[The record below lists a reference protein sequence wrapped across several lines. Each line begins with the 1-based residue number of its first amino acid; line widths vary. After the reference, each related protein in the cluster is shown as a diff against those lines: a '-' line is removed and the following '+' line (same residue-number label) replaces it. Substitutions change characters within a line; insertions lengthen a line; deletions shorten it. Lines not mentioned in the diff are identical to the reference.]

1 MNTVEVK
8 KIWEEIKSELSNIVP
23 ESSYGPWIAPLEAV
37 SFEDNQFTLIS
48 NAAFA
53 VKYLR
58 ENHYKTILDCF
69 RNHFGK
75 EIIVNIEFNQ
85 EYADKLK
92 KEKQKE
98 ERKLQKEKK
107 EDEEHNRSIKNLSYV
122 KSLNINLRYR
132 FDNFVEDSNN
142 KIAKA
147 AAESVAKNPTA
158 TYNPLYIQG
167 GSGLGKTHLMQAIG
181 HYVTLKGNLKV
192 QCIKTEDF
200 INDYVNST
208 RFTPNQNKN
217 TTIAMNKFRNKYRN
231 VDILLIDDIQFIENK
246 QKCIDELFHTL
257 DTLYNANKQIVLT
270 SDKLPKDLPEI
281 PKRLRTRFEQG
292 LVVEI
297 KPPEFETR
305 VKILKNLALEKGV
318 ENIPQEVFEY
328 IAKYYKDNVRELEG
342 AFTKVNA
349 YSDIEETPIT
359 LDYAKKVLKCEE
371 NLAKPTIEKVIETVA
386 DFYDLSSDEIKSTSR
401 VQNISNAR
409 SLVSYIA
416 REKLQ
421 NSYESIA
428 TALNKRHQTITYSV
442 DKTKKE
448 LKINKN
454 LNTELNKILK
464 ILSLQ

>member
-8 KIWEEIKSELSNIVP
+8 KIWAEIKEELKKVVP
-23 ESSYGPWIAPLEAV
+23 ATTFEPWILPLEAI
-37 SFEDNQFTLIS
+37 SFEENTFTLIS
-48 NAAFA
+48 GESFGIEYI
-53 VKYLR
+53 KR
-58 ENHYKTILDCF
+58 TQYKTILECF
-69 RNHFGK
+69 KQYFNK

-92 KEKQKE
+92 KEKQKVE
-98 ERKLQKEKK
+98 KKLQNEKK
-107 EDEEHNRSIKNLSYV
+107 EEEEHKKAIDNLSYV
-122 KSLNINLRYR
+122 KTLNINLRYR

-158 TYNPLYIQG
+158 KYNPLYIQG

-297 KPPEFETR
+297 NPPEFETR
-305 VKILKNLALEKGV
+305 VKILKNLAQEKGV

-328 IAKYYKDNVRELEG
+328 IAKYYIDNVRELEG

-349 YSDIEETPIT
+349 YSDIEQTPIT
-359 LDYAKKVLKCEE
+359 LEYAKKVLKCEE
-371 NLAKPTIEKVIETVA
+371 NSQKPSIESIIQKTA
-386 DFYDLSSDEIKSTSR
+386 DFYNLSINDIKSTSR

-409 SLVSYIA
+409 AIVCYIA

-421 NSYESIA
+421 YSYEKIA
-428 TALNKRHQTITYSV
+428 NAVNKKHQTVMYAA
-442 DKTKKE
+442 DKIKHDNN
-448 LKINKN
+448 LKSDINKIIN
-454 LNTELNKILK
+454 SLNV
-464 ILSLQ
+464 